1 MRVLSIM
8 SLNKT
13 RDTEKPLD
21 VNNRLS
27 VPGPGRA
34 INKVMTPWIEP
45 ISATFTKLFES
56 ASDDKWRETIIKRQ
70 RATFNPVLPVQ
81 RFGEIS
87 IENELKLAIAAL
99 LCEWFLARLANP
111 DFKDLCLDDAESWFL
126 GDTINEVPG
135 LISNNTRWLPP
146 HCLSELKNIQINSEC
161 FDLFPYILEV
171 FDLIDGE
178 GKILN
183 RNSRRI
189 RQKLQGVV
197 YTPSDVS
204 DYIIRET
211 LEHSTSERNHDKIP
225 ICLDPACGTGLFLRS
240 TLDYL
245 IKQNKAM
252 TLWTILQSLYGMD
265 ISHQAIQS
273 SAFVMLA
280 SYLNADPM
288 TPIAPWRVWQII
300 RGNLSVID
308 TTLVM
313 RIQNG
318 TENTGEAILRS
329 QLKENLLSVKS
340 SIHSIVLQASQSSK
354 IQKKTGY
361 MKAFSLSDV
370 FPEVSNGF
378 DVVVGNPPY
387 SKLNNDDYQ
396 AIRYSTYET
405 AATKKKTG
413 LVYPLFAEMLWKFS
427 NSNRCSG
434 GMILPLSIAY
444 SSFSQIKRLRRA
456 IQNIQGD
463 WRFVFFD
470 RTPDSLFGDD
480 VKTRNAIVLWNRKE
494 RTNETSIS
502 TSPLLRW
509 NSRKRSLLFN
519 AIHNVNIRP
528 LTITKLIPKLGTQLE
543 LVTYRKLREKNES
556 ITSMIKEEKISLLA
570 PGLQNPRLVV
580 INSTGYNW
588 IPIYREVPTS
598 RNKEQK
604 VDIPSSIHVYAC
616 NNKDDADFVFACL
629 NSRITYWLWRVESDC
644 FHVTRDFV
652 NNLPYQ
658 ASIFSYSGIEHMRKL
673 SNDLWRE
680 MQFYPV
686 ESVNAGRTRTSYYP
700 YACVSTL
707 DKIDTLLARA
717 LGLSD
722 EFIPF
727 VKQFVTDNIVAGRET
742 ETQTNPALRRIKT
755 LN

>member
-1 MRVLSIM
+1 MLSIM
-8 SLNKT
+8 SQNNT
-13 RDTEKPLD
+13 RNTENPLE

-34 INKVMTPWIEP
+34 INKVIIPWIEP
-45 ISATFTKLFES
+45 ISTTFTKLFES
-56 ASDDKWRETIIKRQ
+56 ASDEKWRETIIKRH
-70 RATFNPVLPVQ
+70 RATFDPILPVP
-81 RFGEIS
+81 RFGKLS
-87 IENELKLAIAAL
+87 IETELKLAIAAL
-99 LCEWFLARLANP
+99 LCEWLLARLANP
-111 DFKDLCLDDAESWFL
+111 DLKNLSLEEAESWFL
-126 GDTINEVPG
+126 GDTISEVPG
-135 LISNNTRWLPP
+135 LLSNNTQWLPP
-146 HCLSELKNIQINSEC
+146 HCLSDLKGFHINSDF

-178 GKILN
+178 GKILS

-211 LEHSTSERNHDKIP
+211 LEHSVSERNYENIP

-245 IKQNKAM
+245 VKHNKAM
-252 TLWTILQSLYGMD
+252 TYLSILKSLYGMD

-273 SAFVMLA
+273 SAFVILA

-288 TPIAPWRVWQII
+288 TPIAPWRVWQLI

-318 TENTGEAILRS
+318 SKDPEESILRS
-329 QLKENLLSVKS
+329 QFKENLISTES

-354 IQKKTGY
+354 IQKTAGY
-361 MKAFSLSDV
+361 LKAFSLNDV

-405 AATKKKTG
+405 AATKGKTG
-413 LVYPLFAEMLWKFS
+413 LVYPLFAEMLWNFS

-434 GMILPLSIAY
+434 GMILPLSISY
-444 SSFSQIKRLRRA
+444 SSFSQIKRLRKA
-456 IQNIQGD
+456 IQNIPGN

-480 VKTRNAIVLWNRKE
+480 VKTRNAIVLWE
-494 RTNETSIS
+494 RNEKTNETSIS
-502 TSPLLRW
+502 TSTLLRW
-509 NSRKRSLLFN
+509 NSRKRSLLFDD
-519 AIHNVNIRP
+519 IHNVNIRP

-543 LVTYRKLREKNES
+543 LVTYRKLRDKNES
-556 ITSMIKEEKISLLA
+556 IASMIKEEKISLLT
-570 PGLQNPRLVV
+570 PDLQDPRLVI

-598 RNKEQK
+598 RNKDQK
-604 VDIPSSIHVYAC
+604 VDIPSSIHVYTC
-616 NNKDDADFVFACL
+616 NNKDYADFVFACL

-644 FHVTRDFV
+644 FHVTRNFV

-658 ASIFSYSGIEHMRKL
+658 ASIFSYSGIEQMRKL
-673 SNDLWRE
+673 SIDLWRE
-680 MQFYPV
+680 MKSYPV

-700 YACVSTL
+700 YGCASTL

-722 EFIPF
+722 EFVPF
-727 VKQFVTDNIVAGRET
+727 VKQFVTDNIFAGRET
-742 ETQTNPALRRIKT
+742 ETQTNPALRRFKT